1 MFEII
6 DQFALK
12 VPVFLL
18 AFFRI
23 AAIIMVM
30 PIFGYIT
37 VAGRIRLVLAFSLT
51 IFVLPLISE
60 INLAPPSTLAMVLLI
75 SREVLIGL
83 IIGFGARLIF
93 EGLNMAGNFVGYQM
107 GLTIATVIDPTSQEE
122 APIIGQ
128 FWFLLS
134 MIYFFAID
142 GHHFFIQVLTGQ
154 FRLIPLTAGQF
165 NPAIGRHLIQG
176 GSQIFVT
183 AVKLAAPVL
192 VLLLVVDTALALV
205 ARVMPQINIFI
216 VALPL
221 KIGVGIF
228 AIISS
233 LSIFQLLF
241 GVFYNNLTDYL
252 KTIISMFHGI

>member
-1 MFEII
+1 MFAII
-6 DQFALK
+6 DQLALK
-12 VPVFLL
+12 IPVFLL

-30 PIFGYIT
+30 PIFGYST
-37 VAGRIRLVLAFSLT
+37 VAGRIRLVMAFSLT
-51 IFVLPLISE
+51 IFVLPLISQV
-60 INLAPPSTLAMVLLI
+60 NLIPASTLELILLV

-107 GLTIATVIDPTSQEE
+107 GLSIATVIDPTSQEE

-134 MIYFFAID
+134 MIYFFAIG

-154 FRLIPLTAGQF
+154 FRLIPLTEGQF
-165 NPAIGRHLIQG
+165 NPALGRQLIQG
-176 GSQIFVT
+176 GSQIFIT

-241 GVFYNNLTDYL
+241 GVFYNNLSDYL
-252 KTIISMFHGI
+252 KTTINLLRGI